1 MLIIPVK
8 NNDVERALKS
18 LKNKVVKIQQTKQ
31 LQDRKFYK
39 KKSDTKRQILK
50 NAIYKS
56 SKNIEL

>member
-8 NNDVERALKS
+8 NNDVERAIKS

-50 NAIYKS
+50 KAIYKS
-56 SKNIEL
+56 SKNTEL

>member
-56 SKNIEL
+56 SKNTEL

>member
-56 SKNIEL
+56 SKNNEL

>member
-18 LKNKVVKIQQTKQ
+18 LKNKVIKIQQTKQ